1 MGGSKMTWILD
12 LIDHQTRFKNYNPKT
27 ICLLDGPSYEIGV
40 DLTTQNK
47 LL

>member
-12 LIDHQTRFKNYNPKT
+12 LIDHQTGFKNYNPKT
-27 ICLLDGPSYEIGV
+27 TCLLDGPSYEIGV
-40 DLTTQNK
+40 GLTTQNK